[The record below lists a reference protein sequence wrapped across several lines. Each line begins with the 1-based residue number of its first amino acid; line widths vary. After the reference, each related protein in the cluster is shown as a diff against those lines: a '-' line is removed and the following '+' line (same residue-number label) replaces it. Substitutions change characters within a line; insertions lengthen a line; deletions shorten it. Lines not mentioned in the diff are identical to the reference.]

1 MDVVIG
7 MLLAII
13 VLWVAL
19 RALPAGA
26 EGRLPLPYLIA
37 LIPFL
42 WIPALL
48 LAVVA
53 VVLGCRP
60 LAVAAVALAVIV
72 ALRVPLYRLSLRG
85 TSRET
90 KREIYCETHPEAS
103 DTTAR
108 GHDEQPGAPITVM
121 TLNCRFGRADAD
133 AIMDAVRAH
142 DVDVLALQELTA
154 DLVGALDA
162 AGIRDVLPHRQLGE
176 DRPTDNGG
184 FNGLWTRLAPVDSTS
199 SSVDIPAAD
208 VPMITVSSDDGS
220 AGTVIAFASAHTKSP
235 MRGCRAWSQGIIG
248 LGQLARRHDIVTPQA
263 TVVLGDL
270 NCGIDHPSFRRL
282 LAAGFRDAG
291 MAATRRPG
299 MTFPSWLVW
308 PRIELDHV
316 LMSGWIDAERVETL
330 TIPGSDHLA
339 TVASLRIR

>member
-1 MDVVIG
+1 MTIALG
-7 MLLAII
+7 TALTLL
-13 VLWVAL
+13 VLWWAL
-19 RALPAGA
+19 RFLPAGA
-26 EGRLPLPYLIA
+26 EGHLPLPYLIA

-53 VVLGCRP
+53 VVLGCWP

-90 KREIYCETHPEAS
+90 KRETYCETHPEAS

-184 FNGLWTRLAPVDSTS
+184 FNGLWTRLAPVAAAS
-199 SSVDIPAAD
+199 SSAQIPAAD
-208 VPMITVSSDDGS
+208 VPMIVASPTRNGQPADAPDS
-220 AGTVIAFASAHTKSP
+220 AIAFASAHTKSP
-235 MRGCRAWSQGIIG
+235 MRGCRAWSQGIVG
-248 LGQLARRHDIVTPQA
+248 LGRLALQRA

-270 NCGIDHPSFRRL
+270 NCGIDHPSFRKL
-282 LAAGFRDAG
+282 LAAGFRDAS
-291 MAATRRPG
+291 MSALRKP
-299 MTFPSWLVW
+299 MVSFPSWLAW

-316 LMSGWIDAERVETL
+316 LISGGIDAERVETL
-330 TIPGSDHLA
+330 TIHGSDHLA
-339 TVASLRIR
+339 TVAALRIR

>member
-42 WIPALL
+42 WIPSLL
-48 LAVVA
+48 LAVA
-53 VVLGCRP
+53 SALIGNWM
-60 LAVAAVALAVIV
+60 LAGIATAFAVIIL
-72 ALRVPLYRLSLRG
+72 LRVPIYRRRN
-85 TSRET
+85 RET
-90 KREIYCETHPEAS
+90 LRETNTSTGINGPHETCR
-103 DTTAR
+103 TV
-108 GHDEQPGAPITVM
+108 TVM
-121 TLNCRFGRADAD
+121 TLNCRYGRADAA
-133 AIMDAVRAH
+133 AIVDTVRDRH
-142 DVDVLALQELTA
+142 VDILALQELTQG
-154 DLVGALDA
+154 LVAALDD
-162 AGIRDVLPHRQLGE
+162 AGIRGLLPHRQLGE

-184 FNGLWTRLAPVDSTS
+184 FNGLWTRFAPVDSTS

-235 MRGCRAWSQGIIG
+235 MRGCRAWSQGIVG
-248 LGQLARRHDIVTPQA
+248 LGRLALQRA
-263 TVVLGDL
+263 AVVLGDL
-270 NCGIDHPSFRRL
+270 NCGIDHPSFRKL
-282 LAAGFRDAG
+282 LAAGFRDAS
-291 MAATRRPG
+291 MSALRKP
-299 MTFPSWLVW
+299 MVSFPSWLVW

-316 LMSGWIDAERVETL
+316 LMSGGIDAERVETL

>member
-1 MDVVIG
+1 MTIALG
-7 MLLAII
+7 TALALL
-13 VLWVAL
+13 VLWWAL
-19 RALPAGA
+19 RFLPAGA
-26 EGRLPLPYLIA
+26 EGHLPLPYLIA

-53 VVLGCRP
+53 VVLGCWP

-72 ALRVPLYRLSLRG
+72 ALRVPLYRLSLHG

-90 KREIYCETHPEAS
+90 KRETYCETHPEAS

-108 GHDEQPGAPITVM
+108 GYDEQPDAPITVM

-184 FNGLWTRLAPVDSTS
+184 FNGLWTRLAPVAAAS
-199 SSVDIPAAD
+199 SSAQIPAAD
-208 VPMITVSSDDGS
+208 VPMIVASPTRNGQS
-220 AGTVIAFASAHTKSP
+220 ADVPDSVIAFASAHTKSP
-235 MRGCRAWSQGIIG
+235 MRGCRAWSQGIVG
-248 LGQLARRHDIVTPQA
+248 LGRLALQRA
-263 TVVLGDL
+263 AVVLGDL
-270 NCGIDHPSFRRL
+270 NCGIDHPSFRKL
-282 LAAGFRDAG
+282 LAAGFRDAS
-291 MAATRRPG
+291 MSALRKP
-299 MTFPSWLVW
+299 MVSFPSWLAW

-316 LMSGWIDAERVETL
+316 LISGGIDAERVETL
-330 TIPGSDHLA
+330 TIHGSDHLA
-339 TVASLRIR
+339 TVATLRIR

>member
-53 VVLGCRP
+53 VVLGCWP

-90 KREIYCETHPEAS
+90 KRETYCETHPEAS

-184 FNGLWTRLAPVDSTS
+184 FNGLWTRLAPVAAAS
-199 SSVDIPAAD
+199 SSAQIPAAD
-208 VPMITVSSDDGS
+208 VPMIVASPTRNGQPADAPDS
-220 AGTVIAFASAHTKSP
+220 AIAFASAHTKSP
-235 MRGCRAWSQGIIG
+235 MRGCRAWSQGIVG
-248 LGQLARRHDIVTPQA
+248 LGRLALQRA

-270 NCGIDHPSFRRL
+270 NCGIDHPSFRKL
-282 LAAGFRDAG
+282 LAAGFRDAS
-291 MAATRRPG
+291 MSALRKP
-299 MTFPSWLVW
+299 MVSFPSWLAW

-316 LMSGWIDAERVETL
+316 LISGGIDAERVETL
-330 TIPGSDHLA
+330 TIHGSDHLA
-339 TVASLRIR
+339 TVAALRIR

>member
-1 MDVVIG
+1 MTIALG
-7 MLLAII
+7 TALALL
-13 VLWVAL
+13 VLWWAL
-19 RALPAGA
+19 RFLPAGA
-26 EGRLPLPYLIA
+26 EGHLPLPYLIA

-53 VVLGCRP
+53 VVLGCWP

-72 ALRVPLYRLSLRG
+72 ALRVPFHRLSLRG

-90 KREIYCETHPEAS
+90 KRETYCETHPETS
-103 DTTAR
+103 DTTAY
-108 GHDEQPGAPITVM
+108 GHDEHPDALITVM

-184 FNGLWTRLAPVDSTS
+184 FNGLWTRLAPVAAAS
-199 SSVDIPAAD
+199 SSAQIPAAD
-208 VPMITVSSDDGS
+208 VPMIVASPTRNGQPADAPDS
-220 AGTVIAFASAHTKSP
+220 AIAFASAHTKSP
-235 MRGCRAWSQGIIG
+235 MRGCRAWSQGIVG
-248 LGQLARRHDIVTPQA
+248 LGRLALQRA

-270 NCGIDHPSFRRL
+270 NCGIDHPSFRKL
-282 LAAGFRDAG
+282 LAAGFRDAS
-291 MAATRRPG
+291 MSALRKP
-299 MTFPSWLVW
+299 MVSFPSWLAW

-316 LMSGWIDAERVETL
+316 LISGGIDAERVETL
-330 TIPGSDHLA
+330 TIHGSDHLA
-339 TVASLRIR
+339 TVAALRIR